1 VTRGQQS
8 EELHFYERDPEDI
21 LLIIVFGLALVLT
34 LAGLVMFLSALFG
47 Y

>member
-1 VTRGQQS
+1 MARGQQS
-8 EELHFYERDPEDI
+8 EEPHFYEREPEDI

-34 LAGLVMFLSALFG
+34 LAGLVMLVSELFG

>member
-1 VTRGQQS
+1 MARGQQS
-8 EELHFYERDPEDI
+8 EEPHFYERELEDI

-34 LAGLVMFLSALFG
+34 LAGLVMLVIELHG

>member
-1 VTRGQQS
+1 VARGLQS
-8 EELHFYERDPEDI
+8 EEPHFYEHELDDI

-34 LAGLVMFLSALFG
+34 LAKLVMLVIELHG